1 MMDLDADQR
10 IRQYFNVDG
19 LFELVFG
26 TIFLLIALTSSLS
39 EYFSSIPPYIVF
51 IPIFVAIPLLSRS
64 VLTLKQ
70 RLTYPRTGYAT
81 ARYRHPRY
89 LVFIFFALLLLVTA
103 IQGFLLPS
111 LEQGLPLLLGIMI
124 AVLLL
129 WIGAGLVRFYY
140 LAAAALALGVGLT
153 WLPLGELLGGI
164 IFCVV
169 IGLLLLVS
177 GASTLRNYLKSH
189 QEK

>member
-1 MMDLDADQR
+1 MDLDADQR

-39 EYFSSIPPYIVF
+39 GRFSSIPPYIVF

-81 ARYRHPRY
+81 ARYRHPR

-111 LEQGLPLLLGIMI
+111 LEQGLPLLLGITI
-124 AVLLL
+124 AVPLL

-153 WLPLGELLGGI
+153 WLPLGGLPGGI
-164 IFCVV
+164 IFCIT
-169 IGLLLLVS
+169 IGLLLLSS
-177 GASTLRNYLKSH
+177 GASTLHSYLNH

>member
-1 MMDLDADQR
+1 MDLDADQR

-39 EYFSSIPPYIVF
+39 GRFSSIPSYIVF
-51 IPIFVAIPLLSRS
+51 IPVFVVIPLLSRS

-70 RLTYPRTGYAT
+70 RLTYPRTGYVT
-81 ARYRHPRY
+81 ARYRRPRY
-89 LVFIFFALLLLVTA
+89 FLFIFFTLLLLITA

-111 LEQGLPLLLGIMI
+111 LEQGLPLLLGVMI
-124 AVLLL
+124 AVPLL
-129 WIGAGLVRFYY
+129 WIGAGLVRFYC
-140 LAAAALALGVGLT
+140 LAAAALVLGVGLT
-153 WLPLGELLGGI
+153 WLPLGELSGGI
-164 IFCVV
+164 IFCII
-169 IGLLLLVS
+169 IGLLLLAS
-177 GASTLRNYLKSH
+177 GAYTLRSYLNH